1 MTDRSSLTAPLRVAI
16 VGAGQMARNHAAV
29 IARRA
34 SARLVGVHD
43 QLQDRAEALA
53 RAANAMAFRSLDAL
67 IAEAKPDVIH
77 VCTPPDAHVAAARA
91 ALAAGVP
98 VYVEKPFAPTTAEAQ
113 ELIELAAARHSL
125 VCAGHQLLRDPA
137 YIALADAGAQ
147 LGDIVRVDSDFSFEP
162 PSAVTRSAAALA
174 RQTVDILPHPL
185 YTLVAMMERFAPAGA
200 PVELEW
206 SAASSADV
214 HAVLRIGPVIGRLEI
229 SLISRPIASTLSLVG
244 TKGTVTA
251 DFVRSIVVGA
261 ANSGTAPLEKIA
273 NPVVEASQLVGRT
286 TASLVRRLKSGGS
299 YPGLAEL
306 IHAFHDAVTAGAPSP
321 VPPEH
326 LLRVTALF
334 EDLVR
339 RIRAPR
345 ARTITIGGPVRQNDA
360 PLVAVTGA
368 GGFLGS
374 EIVGALER
382 VRGIGRGTPPDG
394 RNFEAWISA
403 DLSQGIGASVLEGV
417 DVVVHAAAATSGGFE
432 EHRRNTVEATRRLL
446 ETMRVAGVHRLVL
459 ISSLSVL
466 RPPRHWRERQD
477 EATPRA
483 DEPARFGPYVCGK
496 TEQEALVVRE
506 AAALGIET
514 RIIRPGA
521 LLDFREPEVPG
532 LMGRR
537 LFGRW
542 HLGLGRPSLPIAV
555 CDVRTCAQA
564 IAWCATH
571 FDEAPA
577 IVNLFDPT
585 LPTRATV
592 IARLRSDGWRGRFVW
607 MPISL
612 ISLGI
617 QAARTM
623 LAGVHGALPERLAV
637 WSVLR
642 PRRYDGRLASATLD
656 AVADAAAA
664 GAAAPRMRVA

>member
-1 MTDRSSLTAPLRVAI
+1 MTDHSFLTPPLRVAI

-29 IARRA
+29 IARRD
-34 SARLVGVHD
+34 SARLVGVYD
-43 QLQDRAEALA
+43 QLEDRAEALA
-53 RAANAMAFRSLDAL
+53 RTADAVAFRSLDSL
-67 IAEAKPDVIH
+67 IADAKPDVIH
-77 VCTPPDAHVAAARA
+77 VCTPPDAHVATARA
-91 ALAAGVP
+91 ALAAGVHA
-98 VYVEKPFAPTTAEAQ
+98 YVEKPFAPTTAEAQ
-113 ELIELAAARHSL
+113 ELIELAEARHCL

-137 YIALADAGAQ
+137 YVALADAGAH
-147 LGDIVRVDSDFSFEP
+147 LGDIVRVDSNFSFQP
-162 PSAVTRSAAALA
+162 PSSVTRSATALA

-185 YTLVAMMERFAPAGA
+185 YTLVAMMERFAPSGA
-200 PVELEW
+200 AVELEW
-206 SAASSADV
+206 SAASTAEL

-229 SLISRPIASTLSLVG
+229 SLTSRPIASTLSLVG

-273 NPVVEASQLVGRT
+273 NPMVEASQLVGRT
-286 TASLVRRLKSGGS
+286 TASLLRRLKSGGN

-306 IHAFHDAVTAGAPSP
+306 IHAFHDAVAGGAPSP

-334 EDLVR
+334 ADLVR
-339 RIRAPR
+339 RIQAPR
-345 ARTITIGGPVRQNDA
+345 PRIATIGGSVRQNDA

-374 EIVGALER
+374 EIAGALER
-382 VRGIGRGTPPDG
+382 VRGIGRGAAPDG

-403 DLSQGIGASVLEGV
+403 DLSQGLRASALEGV
-417 DVVVHAAAATSGGFE
+417 DVVVHAAAATAGGFE
-432 EHRRNTVEATRRLL
+432 EHQRDTVEATRRLL

-459 ISSLSVL
+459 ISSLSVI
-466 RPPRHWRERQD
+466 RPPRHRRERQD
-477 EATPRA
+477 EDTPRA
-483 DEPARFGPYVCGK
+483 DQPARFGPYVWGK

-506 AAALGIET
+506 AAALRIET

-521 LLDFREPEVPG
+521 LLDVREPEVPG

-555 CDVRTCAQA
+555 CDVRTGGQA

-571 FDEAPA
+571 FDDAPA

-592 IARLRSDGWRGRFVW
+592 IARLRSDGWHGRFVW
-607 MPISL
+607 MPIAA
-612 ISLGI
+612 ISVGLL
-617 QAARTM
+617 AART
-623 LAGVHGALPERLAV
+623 LIAVLHGALPERLAV

-642 PRRYDGRLASATLD
+642 PRRYDARLASATL
-656 AVADAAAA
+656 AAA
-664 GAAAPRMRVA
+664 GDAAGATAARMRVA